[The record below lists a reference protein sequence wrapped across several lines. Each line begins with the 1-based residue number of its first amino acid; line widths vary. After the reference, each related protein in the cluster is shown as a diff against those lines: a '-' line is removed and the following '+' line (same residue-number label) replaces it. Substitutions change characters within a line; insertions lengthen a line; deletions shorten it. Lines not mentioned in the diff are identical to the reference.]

1 MTMSAL
7 EAFDQIVHSEQ
18 LEQRLAAT
26 AAKLAKRPDRK
37 DEAAWVE
44 NARRRIAS
52 ARGDLGDLLTRT
64 LRLPELEAVR
74 GERGRALQDDALD
87 AVDRLDAAI
96 RKAAGAR
103 SPVLDVLYMNLK
115 LLPLRKA
122 PRDAFEAFVVEFERR
137 LASSY
142 LTRMFADETYL
153 PTGQALAELRGA
165 FDVWRTVFASPPLS
179 DEETQALAGELTAI
193 AQRLDLPC
201 RQALLLADAALL
213 AAEDLRESCG
223 IFDKPRKRR
232 S

>member
-1 MTMSAL
+1 MSAL
-7 EAFDQIVHSEQ
+7 EAFDLIVHSEQ

-26 AAKLAKRPDRK
+26 AVKLAKRAELK
-37 DEAAWVE
+37 DETAWLE
-44 NARRRIAS
+44 HARRRIGA
-52 ARGDLGDLLTRT
+52 ARGDLGDLLTRV

-153 PTGQALAELRGA
+153 PAGPALAELHRA
-165 FDVWRTVFASPPLS
+165 FGTWRTVFASPALS
-179 DEETQALAGELTAI
+179 DEETQSLTGELTTI
-193 AQRLDLPC
+193 AQRLELPC

-213 AAEDLRESCG
+213 PAEDLREPSG
-223 IFDKPRKRR
+223 IFEKPRKRR
-232 S
+232 T